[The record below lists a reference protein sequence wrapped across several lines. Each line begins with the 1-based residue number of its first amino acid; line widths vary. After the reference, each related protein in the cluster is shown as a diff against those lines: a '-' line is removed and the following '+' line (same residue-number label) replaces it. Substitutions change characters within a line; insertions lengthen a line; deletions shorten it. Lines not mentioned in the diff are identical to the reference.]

1 MFDGF
6 LIWSYKLSFSHKEGQ
21 DILLEDPTDKVG
33 GTAIGMRI
41 VSNSTR
47 TTQQVFDAYT
57 SDDYGFSKT
66 VVPVRL
72 AAYGNENLVS
82 RSQAKR
88 LLARFEK
95 FKEIRLD
102 FSGVEMIGQAFAD
115 EIFRVFQTQN
125 PTIQLSSVHANQQV
139 QKMIQRVLNNEM

>member
-1 MFDGF
+1 M
-6 LIWSYKLSFSHKEGQ
+6 EGL
-21 DILLEDPTDKVG
+21 DDELFENLAEKTG
-33 GTAIGMRI
+33 GTWIGMRI
-41 VSNSTR
+41 AYNASR

-66 VVPVRL
+66 SVPVIL
-72 AAYGNENLVS
+72 AAYGGENLVS

-95 FKEIRLD
+95 FKEVILD
-102 FSGVEMIGQAFAD
+102 FSDVEMIGQAFAD
-115 EIFRVFQTQN
+115 EIFRVFQAQN
-125 PTIQLSSVHANQQV
+125 PTIHLSSIQANEQV